1 MFRKLVAAL
10 TVVLLLLLPLT
21 AMAYTKTWI
30 DYIAE
35 GRTEGWATLCVVGG
49 LAIICLIIYIVAK
62 ANKNIVAKA
71 NNKNMNTARELS
83 QSGVH
88 KLMLN
93 TFNVG
98 DWRIGDGGGTYFQ
111 ENVSDSVG
119 GWGMLAIRNTICNN
133 SSRLKPASRLPVPI
147 CRFKTPMKK
156 ASRCCFH
163 RSFGLDPRE
172 AFLREGCVKPI
183 VKKQVSCYNRYT
195 GRSG

>member
-10 TVVLLLLLPLT
+10 TVVLMLLLPLT
-21 AMAYTKTWI
+21 AMAYTKTWE
-30 DYIAE
+30 DYE
-35 GRTEGWATLCVVGG
+35 REQQTEGWVTLFVVGG
-49 LAIICLIIYIVAK
+49 FAIIGLIIYIIAK
-62 ANKNIVAKA
+62 AN